1 MIKCF
6 IICWKDVAWLFKI
19 YFFSTEAA
27 RAIWTLSFD
36 KQNKKE
42 MIEKKTWNV
51 IETLEKKSQSSD
63 EEVKEISKQALWTI
77 KDQQNS
83 CKYIII

>member
-1 MIKCF
+1 
-6 IICWKDVAWLFKI
+6 
-19 YFFSTEAA
+19 
-27 RAIWTLSFD
+27 
-36 KQNKKE
+36 

-83 CKYIII
+83 CKYIIIQLAFKQRFDKHTTNVWLM